1 MERSAKKSLH
11 IRCNSLPSSPH
22 PLLSQFQDHLQR
34 LKDSEAT
41 RISLSSS
48 SISQNLIGLLDL
60 HDYADK
66 LFQLPTIQQAFAQEC
81 SDKCVDVLL
90 EGSLALLDICST
102 AQDCLLQSKE
112 SIHMVH
118 SVIRRKGADTE
129 FTVEGGKYL
138 ASRKKMKK
146 AIRKALGNLKG
157 KKSDLIVSSSN
168 NDNEALSILGM
179 LKEAEAVTVRSLES
193 LLLFVSHSKGQ
204 SKQNRW
210 SIISKLM
217 QPDRINCDSQE
228 DTNEFV
234 KMDTT
239 LQSVVSHKPLYVEN
253 FHSHVENLEICI
265 EDLEVA
271 VEHLSRKLIKARVSL
286 LNIFSH

>member
-1 MERSAKKSLH
+1 MELMENTRTQTSNKLC
-11 IRCNSLPSSPH
+11 ISSPT
-22 PLLSQFQDHLQR
+22 S
-34 LKDSEAT
+34 
-41 RISLSSS
+41 
-48 SISQNLIGLLDL
+48 

-66 LFQLPTIQQAFAQEC
+66 LFQLPTIQQAFAQEY

-90 EGSLALLDICST
+90 EGSLTLLDICST

-138 ASRKKMKK
+138 ASRKNMKK

-157 KKSDLIVSSSN
+157 MKSELMVSSSN
-168 NDNEALSILGM
+168 NDNEALSILGI
-179 LKEAEAVTVRSLES
+179 LKEAEAVTVMSLES
-193 LLLFVSHSKGQ
+193 LLLFVSDSKGQ
-204 SKQNRW
+204 SKQKRW

-239 LQSVVSHKPLYVEN
+239 LQSLVSHKPLSVEN
-253 FHSHVENLEICI
+253 FHSHMENLEICI
-265 EDLEVA
+265 QDLEVA
-271 VEHLSRKLIKARVSL
+271 VEHLSRKLIKTRVSL